1 MKIFLFPESSVSF
14 PQTKVSGRLTSVV
27 NAEIKPI
34 SETVPPI
41 VDDIMNNEIRV
52 PDAAIAAENG
62 KKA

>member
-1 MKIFLFPESSVSF
+1 MKIFLFPESSVSL
-14 PQTKVSGRLTSVV
+14 PQIKVTGRLTSVV
-27 NAEIKPI
+27 NAEMKPI

-41 VDDIMNNEIRV
+41 VVEIMNNEIKV